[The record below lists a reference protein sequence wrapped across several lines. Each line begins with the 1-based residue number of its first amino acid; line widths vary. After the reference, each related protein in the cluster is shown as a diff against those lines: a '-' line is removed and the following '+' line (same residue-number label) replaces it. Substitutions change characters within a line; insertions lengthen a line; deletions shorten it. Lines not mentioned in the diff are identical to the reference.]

1 MVRKLSILLLLVLL
15 FGSYCEA
22 QVQAPFTVRFSE
34 SMEGDFTIIGNNMIS
49 RTPTGNFNGGGDNHN
64 FFNNV
69 YVDIDSDP
77 ATFNSSSANFSN
89 PNVSLSCIS
98 VFKAYLYWAAADTE
112 QSGGGDNQ
120 PGWNFDQVKLML
132 PGETTY
138 TTITADEVLFRGR
151 NSHFSNDPYI
161 CVKDISA
168 EVTALTNKYG
178 TYQVANVEAKEGY
191 LTHSDSGTS
200 GGWQIVFVYESPEL
214 PAKNI
219 SLFDGY
225 AHVTSF
231 MNNFD
236 INFSGFQ
243 TTPSGPVNANMIIG
257 ALEGDR
263 NLSGDRLQILNTSNN
278 FVNLTAPSRGAN
290 NFFNSRITVGGG
302 DFTDR
307 NPASTNTLGFD
318 AAVFPLD
325 NPGNTIIGNNQ
336 TSATLRLTSNQEV
349 YGLYLLG
356 LAVEIY
362 RPNLQPMTVTQT
374 AGTNPANPGDAL
386 AFNLSF
392 ANNGN
397 DNAVGVSIETT
408 IPPQTT
414 LQPIGAL
421 PNGITHTYDV
431 PSGLLTFNIPD
442 GVLDIGDPVVNIPI
456 QLQINN
462 ACYFLED
469 DCNLSFDLQFTA
481 TYTGATSAQQIIS
494 NSTSDPASCEALP
507 YSVTVNQ
514 PVANWATAP
523 NALDALVDCDD
534 PAALAAAQTL
544 FPVPDIC
551 TFTLNKTSGPFVAGG
566 CPNTGTYTN
575 TWNFT
580 DACGVTIADFVQ
592 TITVTDTT
600 PPTASNP
607 ATLQVACSSNIPA
620 PDTSVVTDAA
630 DNCSVPVV
638 TFVSES
644 SNNQTCPETITR
656 TYRVADA
663 CGNAITVTQ
672 LIIVNDTIFPTASNP
687 PTVNVS
693 CAADIPAPD
702 TSVVTDAADNCAP
715 PVVAFVS
722 DVSDN
727 GGCPETIT
735 RTYSVTDSCGN
746 AITVTQL
753 LIINDDVVPTASDP
767 ATITV
772 QCVDDIPLPDI
783 SVVTDAADN
792 CSTPVVAFVSDV
804 SDNQS
809 CPETITRTYSVTDAC
824 GNAINVNQLIVV
836 HDDIPPVANNPAPLS
851 VSCVDDIPEYDT
863 GVVEASD
870 NCSLP
875 IVTFVSDVSDNQ
887 SCPETITRTYS
898 VTDACDNTIFVTQL
912 IIVNDEVAPTAS
924 TPAPIQVQCVDDV
937 PAPNVHVIADAS
949 DNCSVPLVTFVGETT
964 NNGGCPETI
973 TRTYRVTDACDN
985 AIEVQHTIIIQD
997 DTPPV
1002 LVNTY
1007 DAEVFIACA
1016 QLPDVPELE
1025 FADNCT
1031 AQPRVVFSEEM
1042 TNITDEGYDVVRDWT
1057 VADDCNNESRF
1068 TQTIHVR
1075 SAVEV
1080 ASQSIRVCATDP
1092 PFDLTTFIENADPD
1106 AGAWESS
1113 TMELLD
1119 GTVFDPSVAG
1129 TGEYEFIYTY
1139 EEDECSW
1146 TTMLRISVNNAC
1158 ADGPC
1163 IASKEDITIS
1173 KLVTANNDG
1182 FNDFFEVDYILNP
1195 ANSEP
1200 CDISVR
1206 VEIFN
1211 RWGAKVFSDMNYTN
1225 DWNGTSP
1232 SGALGNAGVLP
1243 SGTYYYLVTL
1253 QNSGYDTIQ
1262 GFILLGTD

>member
-672 LIIVNDTIFPTASNP
+672 L
-687 PTVNVS
+687 
-693 CAADIPAPD
+693 
-702 TSVVTDAADNCAP
+702 
-715 PVVAFVS
+715 
-722 DVSDN
+722 
-727 GGCPETIT
+727 
-735 RTYSVTDSCGN
+735 
-746 AITVTQL
+746 